1 MVKIMLQFAIK
12 FLSRDADLEFV
23 RLSGSIYIFFRD
35 FCRNAEKFHINL
47 VFVAAL
53 NRCNKTFGFE
63 IMKHVYLHDL

>member
-12 FLSRDADLEFV
+12 LLSHDVDVEFV
-23 RLSGSIYIFFRD
+23 RLSGSIYICFRD
-35 FCRNAEKFHINL
+35 FCRNAEKFHITL

-63 IMKHVYLHDL
+63 IMNHVHLHDL